1 MSQKQTAARLLD
13 EAGETF
19 AAEAGISLDDKPA
32 PLYRLLVLAVLLSSR
47 VQAKL
52 GTRACRELID
62 SDLGT
67 PAKMG
72 AASHEQV
79 HDALDRAKFLSKD
92 QTADALIEGAGLV
105 GDRWKGDLR
114 GMRSEAD
121 GDAGR
126 LAELLTEVP
135 RLGPVGAD
143 IFIREVQ
150 AVWPE
155 FRPHL
160 DGKATDGAKAVGLPQ
175 DAAELADL
183 VSGDDLA
190 RFAAALVRAGLD
202 DEVAARVQ
210 V

>member
-1 MSQKQTAARLLD
+1 MSQKQTAARLLE

-32 PLYRLLVLAVLLSSR
+32 PLYRLLVLTVLLSSR

-52 GTRACRELID
+52 GTRACRELVD

-67 PAKMG
+67 PEKM
-72 AASHEQV
+72 AAATHQQV

-92 QTADALIEGAGLV
+92 QTADALIEGAQLV
-105 GDRWKGDLR
+105 ADRWSGDLR
-114 GMRSEAD
+114 GMRTEAD
-121 GDAGR
+121 GDADR

-135 RLGPVGAD
+135 RLGPVGSD
-143 IFIREVQ
+143 IFLREVQ

-160 DGKATDGAKAVGLPQ
+160 DGRATDGAKAVGLPQ
-175 DAAELADL
+175 DAAALADL

-190 RFAAALVRAGLD
+190 RFAAALVRASLD
-202 DEVAARVQ
+202 DEVARDVAG
-210 V
+210 